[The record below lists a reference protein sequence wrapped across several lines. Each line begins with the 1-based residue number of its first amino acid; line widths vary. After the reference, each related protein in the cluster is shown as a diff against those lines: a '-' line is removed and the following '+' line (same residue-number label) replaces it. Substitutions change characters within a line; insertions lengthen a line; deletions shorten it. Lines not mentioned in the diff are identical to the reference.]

1 VTGAAAAPWRDLRL
15 RLASALLLGPAVL
28 GGIWLGGPF
37 FTALIVMAVAGLAW
51 EWVRMCGGRLWP
63 LSGGIVRPLRG
74 GPGNGVMVPLAAL
87 AAAALA
93 AMGEPLAAALLLLP
107 GAVLA
112 HSLAPG
118 AHGRFLAAGVLYVG
132 LAGIALIALRQDPA
146 AGRANVI
153 FLILVVWASDSAAYL
168 AGRALGGPRLWPA
181 VSPGKTW
188 SGAAGG
194 LAGAM
199 LVGALSTLVAPG
211 PWLGA
216 ALVGGGLGLL
226 AQAGDLLES
235 GIKRH
240 FGVKDS
246 SRLIPGHGG
255 LLDRLDGLL
264 ASAPAAAGLGLVLG
278 AGEYLWR
285 V

>member
-1 VTGAAAAPWRDLRL
+1 MIVAAAGPWRDLRL
-15 RLASALLLGPAVL
+15 RLASAVVLGPVVL
-28 GGIWLGGPF
+28 ACIWLGEHWF
-37 FTALIVMAVAGLAW
+37 EALIAMTVAGLAW
-51 EWVRMCGGRLWP
+51 EWVRMCGGRVA
-63 LSGGIVRPLRG
+63 GARG
-74 GPGNGVMVPLAAL
+74 VAVPAAVL

-93 AMGEPLAAALLLLP
+93 AWNLPLLAAALLVP
-107 GAVLA
+107 GAALA
-112 HSLAPG
+112 FSLARG
-118 AHGRFLAAGVLYVG
+118 AHARFLAAGVVYIG
-132 LAGIALIALRQDPA
+132 LAGIALITLRHDPDV
-146 AGRANVI
+146 GRANVI

-168 AGRALGGPRLWPA
+168 TGRALGGPRLWPA

-194 LAGAM
+194 LFGAM
-199 LVGALSTLVAPG
+199 LVGVLATAMAPG

-216 ALVGGGLGLL
+216 ALVGGRLGLM

-255 LLDRLDGLL
+255 LLDRLDGVL
-264 ASAPAAAGLGLVLG
+264 ASAPAAAGLGVILG
-278 AGEYLWR
+278 SGEYLWR
-285 V
+285 